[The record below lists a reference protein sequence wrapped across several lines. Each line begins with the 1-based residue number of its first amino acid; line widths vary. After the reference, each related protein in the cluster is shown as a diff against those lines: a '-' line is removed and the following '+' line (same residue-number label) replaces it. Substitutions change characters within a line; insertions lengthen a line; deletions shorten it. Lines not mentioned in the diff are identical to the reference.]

1 MLLKNEKANILGGL
15 PRVWLPE
22 QSLRT
27 NNYLCLPNPAV
38 LDFLNTGKT
47 CATEM
52 RTERGQNPMAG
63 VVETPRNSGKEIEN
77 SGNCSHS
84 S

>member
-38 LDFLNTGKT
+38 LDFPNTGKT